1 MKKYIIITALSLIG
15 LAACTKDT
23 IKDVNTGKS
32 IDFRAALDTK
42 GSEVTTSNL
51 AGFYVTSLTESGAVY
66 FTDESFTKNGDYFE
80 SSTKYYWP
88 AEESLNFYAYSPA
101 ANVLGEDVEIT
112 VNSEAKTL
120 TGYVPSSDISSQL
133 DIVIA
138 KAAGN
143 KAVNENT
150 GVFLQFLHQLSQVEV
165 RALNE
170 NDGFNYS
177 VKGIKIMNVAS
188 GGDLDFSVTTK
199 WTPSA
204 VLTSYTVEHDT
215 AVELETESVSLMPT
229 DGDNAMLIPQTTAAW
244 DIENDAATN
253 SSKGSYLAV
262 NVQITTKDGSRVFPS
277 SGDYGWVAY
286 PIGFEWEPGYKY
298 IYTLNFTEGA
308 GYVDPEN
315 TPYDPEN
322 PYQPG
327 DDVLGGQMTFEADIE
342 SWWSNNSYS
351 PSLNAGI

>member
-23 IKDVNTGKS
+23 VKDVNTGKS

-51 AGFYVTSLTESGAVY
+51 TGFYVTSLTENGAVY

-80 SSTKYYWP
+80 SATKYYWP
-88 AEESLNFYAYSPA
+88 AEESLNFFAYSPA
-101 ANVLGEDVEIT
+101 ASVLGENVAVT
-112 VNSEAKTL
+112 VNSAAKTL

-138 KAAGN
+138 KATGN
-143 KAVNENT
+143 KAGNENT
-150 GVFLQFLHQLSQVEV
+150 GVFLNFLHQLSQVEV

-170 NDGFNYS
+170 NAGFNYS

-188 GGDLDFSVTTK
+188 GGDLDFSVTTS
-199 WTPSA
+199 WTPSSEITNY
-204 VLTSYTVEHDT
+204 VVEHAT
-215 AVELETESVSLMPT
+215 AITLGTESVSLMPAE
-229 DGDNAMLIPQTTAAW
+229 DDNAMLIPQTTAAW
-244 DIENDAATN
+244 DIENGDDTN
-253 SSKGSYLAV
+253 TGKGSYLAV
-262 NVQITTKDGSRVFPS
+262 NVQVTTKDGSVVFPS

-286 PIGFEWEPGYKY
+286 PVAFEWNPGYKY

-315 TPYDPEN
+315 TPDNPEDP
-322 PYQPG
+322 YKPG
-327 DDVLGGQMTFEADIE
+327 GEVLGGQMTFTADIE
-342 SWWSNNSYS
+342 GWTSSY
-351 PSLNAGI
+351 PSLNPGI

>member
-1 MKKYIIITALSLIG
+1 MKKYIIITALSLVG

-23 IKDVNTGKS
+23 VKDVNTGKS

-42 GSEVTTSNL
+42 GSEVTTLNL
-51 AGFYVTSLTESGAVY
+51 TGFYVTSITENGAIY
-66 FTDESFTKNGDYFE
+66 FTDESFAKNGDYFE

-101 ANVLGEDVEIT
+101 VSALGEDVEIT
-112 VNSEAKTL
+112 VNSGAKTL

-138 KAAGN
+138 KATGN
-143 KAVNENT
+143 KAENET
-150 GVFLQFLHQLSQVEV
+150 SGVFLQFLHQLSQIEV

-188 GGDLDFSVTTK
+188 GGDLDFSVTTS
-199 WTPSA
+199 WAPSSEITNY
-204 VLTSYTVEHDT
+204 VVEHAEAIT
-215 AVELETESVSLMPT
+215 LGAEAVSLMPAE
-229 DGDNAMLIPQTTAAW
+229 GDNAMLIPQTTAAW
-244 DIENDAATN
+244 DIENEAETN

-286 PIGFEWEPGYKY
+286 PVAFEWNPGYKY

-315 TPYDPEN
+315 TPVDPED

-327 DDVLGGQMTFEADIE
+327 GDILGGQMTFEADIE

-351 PSLNAGI
+351 PDLNAGI